1 MNTKVS
7 EHENKIP
14 DTSGLATTTVLF
26 TKIAE
31 VEDKIPDVRRFRLE
45 IVKHQAFDSSY
56 FHGKSFF
63 GDDGYQKIFVYQ
75 PTLNMLPS
83 KNWLLVGNQKVYS
96 HLNLK
101 FSDYMVL
108 SYLT

>member
-45 IVKHQAFDSSY
+45 IVEHQAFDSSY
-56 FHGKSFF
+56 FHGKIFF
-63 GDDGYQKIFVYQ
+63 GDDGYQYLSINQHLICYRQKIGY
-75 PTLNMLPS
+75 
-83 KNWLLVGNQKVYS
+83 WLETKRFILI
-96 HLNLK
+96 
-101 FSDYMVL
+101 
-108 SYLT
+108 